1 MTSTVVRALMLGAAV
16 MTLAGTAHAQA
27 RTVRLSRAELQDKIR
42 GGWAGQTIGVTF
54 GGPTEFRYN
63 GTMINDNIPIRWYD
77 GYLKE
82 TYDKNP
88 GLYDDLYVDL
98 TFVDVV
104 EKKGLD
110 AKAQDFADALAHAG
124 YMLWHAN
131 QMARYNVL
139 NGIKPPA
146 SGHWLNNP
154 EADAIDFQIESDFIG
169 LMTPA
174 MPRTAAAFADTVGH
188 IMNYGDG
195 WYGGVFIST
204 MYSLAFTTNDVNR
217 VVRGALEAIPAPS
230 TFHQT
235 IADVIR
241 WHDQYPN
248 DWKRTWFEI
257 QKKWSDDVGTA
268 RAVFDPFDIDAKLN
282 SAYVVL
288 GLLYGQGDFGRTVSI
303 ATRAGQDS
311 DCNPSSAAGILGTML
326 GHEKIPTYWKQG
338 LAQVEPIDFK
348 YTTISLNDAYALS
361 YKHALENVRR
371 NGGTVTDAGVEIPLQ
386 PVRPVRLEQSFVGH
400 HPAEK
405 RSLRADLADEYA
417 FDFDGIG
424 FAINANVRAEDQRDH
439 VPKVEVHVD
448 GKLVET
454 VALPTNQ
461 TARRFVAFW
470 RYQLPKGTHH
480 VRLKLANP
488 GDGGIVTL
496 DYAILYSDAP
506 SRPQY

>member
-1 MTSTVVRALMLGAAV
+1 MRRITKRTLIIGAALMA
-16 MTLAGTAHAQA
+16 LAGSAGAQT
-27 RTVRLSRAELQDKIR
+27 RTLRLSRAELQDRIR

-63 GTMINDNIPIRWYD
+63 GTMINDHIPIRWYD

-82 TYDKNP
+82 TYDRNP

-98 TFVDVV
+98 TFVDVI

-110 AKAQDFADALAHAG
+110 AKAQDFANGLANAG

-131 QMARYNVL
+131 QIARYNVL

-154 EADAIDFQIESDFIG
+154 EADAIDFEIESDFIG
-169 LMTPA
+169 LMTPG
-174 MPRTAAAFADTVGH
+174 MPEVAAVFADTVGH

-204 MYSLAFTTNDVNR
+204 MYSLAFTSSDVDY
-217 VVRGALEAIPAPS
+217 VVREALKAIPAQS
-230 TFHQT
+230 TFHQA

-241 WHDQYPN
+241 WHAQYPN

-257 QKKWSDDVGTA
+257 QKKWTDDVGTPK
-268 RAVFDPFDIDAKLN
+268 AVFEPFDIDAKLN

-288 GLLYGQGDFGRTVSI
+288 GLLYGKSDFGKTVSI

-326 GHEKIPTYWKQG
+326 GYSKIPAYWKQG
-338 LAQVEPIDFK
+338 LKEVEPVDFK
-348 YTTISLNDAYALS
+348 YTTISLDDAYALS
-361 YKHALENVRR
+361 YKHALELVRR
-371 NGGTVTDAGVEIPLQ
+371 HGGKVSDASIEVPVQ
-386 PVRPVRLEQSFVGH
+386 AVRPVRFEQSFPGH
-400 HPAEK
+400 YPAEK
-405 RSLRADLADEYA
+405 RMLRTDLTDEYS
-417 FDFDGIG
+417 FDFEGIG
-424 FAINANVRAEDQRDH
+424 FAINANTRADDGKDH
-439 VPKVEVHVD
+439 VPQVEVHVD
-448 GKLVET
+448 GKLLET
-454 VALPTNQ
+454 VKLPSNQ
-461 TARRFVAFW
+461 NARRFVAFW
-470 RYQLPKGTHH
+470 RYQLPKGKHT

-488 GDGGIVTL
+488 SEGGVVAL
-496 DYAILYSDAP
+496 EYAIIYSDQP
-506 SRPQY
+506 SRPQF